1 MLQKNDV
8 RSYFKHSLHFR
19 ILIYQIIYIGNV
31 TIPANSMNFFSKFLI
46 LFILLLSTCNSL
58 SAQTKLN
65 RISAVER
72 SDGKGYV
79 VRYHLNSPVDSFRIF
94 QPSADLIQMILY
106 AEEIDTAGLRLPP
119 VTEIFKSVELHELAY
134 GYGID
139 ISLGPGN
146 YFFTNVYPDQNSKH
160 LLLALTETGMQ
171 EISDLTKGVDPVNWD
186 ILKPTIAGNS
196 GSFETESAPFDL
208 VTADDLQFSNNV
220 KFDVI
225 VLDAGHGGHDPG
237 TIGHRGLYEKDVVLD
252 ITKKVGAYLEE
263 NLPDVKIVYTR
274 EDNRFISLLDR
285 GRIANEAG
293 GDIFV
298 SIHANSFHQKR
309 VNGTEVY
316 FLGLANS
323 ETALNVMKRENS
335 VLKYEDRLEEE
346 LTEEDL
352 LIYELA
358 NAGNISTSEKIAE
371 QIERQFR
378 ERAQRR
384 SRGIKQ
390 AGFQVL
396 YEASMPG
403 VLIELGFI
411 SNPDEANYLKSDY
424 GQSIVAS
431 AIYRSIR
438 DFKLQYDSSI
448 NGEQPTATNQ

>member
-1 MLQKNDV
+1 MYCLL
-8 RSYFKHSLHFR
+8 KHIFAFLLFLS
-19 ILIYQIIYIGNV
+19 
-31 TIPANSMNFFSKFLI
+31 FFS
-46 LFILLLSTCNSL
+46 SVD
-58 SAQTKLN
+58 AQIQLN

-79 VRYHLNSPVDSFRIF
+79 VRYHLDTPIDSFRIF
-94 QPSADLIQMILY
+94 QPSVDRIQMILY
-106 AEEIDTAGLRLPP
+106 AEKIDTSGLRLPP
-119 VTEIFKSVELHELAY
+119 VTEIFKSVELHKLNK
-134 GYGID
+134 GFGVD

-146 YFFTNVYPDQNSKH
+146 FFYTNVYPDQNKKH
-160 LLLALTETGMQ
+160 LLLALTETGAQ
-171 EISDLTKGVDPVNWD
+171 EISEIAEDVEAVNWNM
-186 ILKPTIAGNS
+186 LKPSADISDPLNP
-196 GSFETESAPFDL
+196 ETAPFEL
-208 VTADDLQFSNNV
+208 ITADDLQFSNNV

-237 TIGHRGLYEKDVVLD
+237 TIGHRGLYEKDIVLD

-274 EDNRFISLLDR
+274 TDDRFISLLDR
-285 GRIANEAG
+285 GKIANEAG

-298 SIHANSFHQKR
+298 SIHANSFHQRR

-316 FLGLANS
+316 FLGLAKS

-411 SNPDEANYLKSDY
+411 SNPDEANYLKSEY

-448 NGEQPTATNQ
+448 NGEQPTATNKE